1 MSIELDIQTLLGAL
15 VSGRC
20 YPLVAP
26 DPVAKPY
33 ITFQVI
39 SDNELVVLDGPN
51 GTVNKR
57 VQVNTW
63 AKTYGEAKTLNQSV
77 KDAMKAA
84 SFVNIPLPSGGDQY
98 EPDTQLYGEITDFSV
113 WTQ

>member
-26 DPVAKPY
+26 DSVVKPY

-39 SDNELVVLDGPN
+39 TEKELVVLDGPT
-51 GTVNKR
+51 GTENKT
-57 VQVNTW
+57 VQVNVW
-63 AKTYGEAKTLNQSV
+63 AKTYGEAKTLKQSI
-77 KDAMKAA
+77 KDVMKTAVFA
-84 SFVNIPLPSGGDQY
+84 NIPIPGGGDRY
-98 EPDTQLYGEITDFSV
+98 EPETQLYGEITDFSV